1 MKYPIKVIFFLGS
14 LGWAANSFSAGNE
27 TTTPQTISQFLYN
40 GISDHT
46 YFTSAVGWGAPSCP
60 HAVYAEVMPDLP
72 GKKEML
78 AIGYAAKLSGTPV
91 RFMGT
96 CNPGD
101 SNYFTVTY
109 IIVG

>member
-1 MKYPIKVIFFLGS
+1 MKFLSKVGFFVFS
-14 LGWAANSFSAGNE
+14 IGWAANSLSAGNE
-27 TTTPQTISQFLYN
+27 TTTSQIISQFLYN

-46 YFTSAVGWGAPSCP
+46 YFTSTVGWGAPSCP
-60 HAVYAEVMPDLP
+60 NAIYAEVMPDLP

-91 RFMGT
+91 KFMGS

-109 IIVG
+109 IFVG